1 MNKSVPGR
9 KKLFEILKSWCTWA
23 IGVPIIVGL
32 VWLSRAV
39 DIDTV
44 HAHADK
50 LNGFV
55 AFALL
60 TLLPLF
66 GFPVTLLHITAG
78 IKFGR
83 GLGVAL
89 VALSILLQL
98 LASYGLVHWQRKFF
112 ERKFKDV
119 REKIPAGA
127 HGPITLFTLLLP
139 GVPFFAKNYV
149 IPVIGVPLRTF
160 LLWAL
165 PIHIARSA
173 VSVILG
179 DESSHLTPAR
189 VTVLVVYYGATLAAS
204 WWAFR
209 RIKAQVGDRP
219 KAAGGRK
226 KPA

>member
-1 MNKSVPGR
+1 MRPVSVHA
-9 KKLFEILKSWCTWA
+9 KFIKTLKSWRTWV
-23 IGVPIIVGL
+23 IGVPL
-32 VWLSRAV
+32 VAGFYWLSRSI

-44 HAHADK
+44 HAYADK
-50 LNGFV
+50 LNGVV
-55 AFALL
+55 AFVLL
-60 TLLPLF
+60 TILPLL
-66 GFPVTLLHITAG
+66 GFPVTVLHVIAG

-83 GLGVAL
+83 GLGLAL
-89 VALSILLQL
+89 VALSIILQVF
-98 LASYGLVHWQRKFF
+98 ASYGLVHWRRKFF

-119 REKIPAGA
+119 RKKIPAGA
-127 HGPITLFTLLLP
+127 HAPITLFTLLLP

-149 IPVIGVPLRTF
+149 IPMIGVPLRTF

-179 DESSHLTPAR
+179 DESNDLTPAR
-189 VTVLVVYYGATLAAS
+189 ITALVVYFVAMLAAS

-209 RIKAQVGDRP
+209 RIKAQVEDQP
-219 KAAGGRK
+219 AAAGGRK